1 MILSSKQEMVTR
13 RPGAAL
19 NDLQLSSQKKKKF
32 SNNRQIVA
40 GLPEGKLGS
49 CGGWGLGTNLLKAY
63 CVRCPWSVTYRHSTV
78 GADTNGEGI
87 NDFTHSWGGGG
98 EDLVETPPWHLK
110 WGLPGSDPPGSPG
123 CLVRTLVRA

>member
-87 NDFTHSWGGGG
+87 NDFTHSWGGGRRPG
-98 EDLVETPPWHLK
+98 GNPSLASKVGST
-110 WGLPGSDPPGSPG
+110 GL
-123 CLVRTLVRA
+123 

>member
-19 NDLQLSSQKKKKF
+19 NDLQLSSQKKKKKF

-49 CGGWGLGTNLLKAY
+49 RWGAGGLGVNLLKAY
-63 CVRCPWSVTYRHSTV
+63 CVPRPWVSYIH
-78 GADTNGEGI
+78 
-87 NDFTHSWGGGG
+87 
-98 EDLVETPPWHLK
+98 P
-110 WGLPGSDPPGSPG
+110 
-123 CLVRTLVRA
+123 